1 LLVGFGCAYQ
11 LPPSSYRFA
20 FIMIPERLRWLDR
33 GPTRELGELFVE
45 AGYQIYLVG
54 GSVRDALMGRPSVD
68 LDFAT
73 DARPQEMKRLL
84 RGWAEQLYSVGER
97 FGTIAALRDGLR
109 CEITTFR
116 AEVYARASRRPSV
129 TFGDSIEK
137 DLERRD
143 FTVNAMALRVGRGDP
158 LLVDPFGGTG
168 DIATRTLRT
177 PIGPDVS
184 FSDDPLRMLRLFRF
198 AAELAFSPEPEELTA
213 VARMKERLDIVS
225 PERIRDEL
233 SKLVVAEGAAPALS
247 LMIESGLAD
256 RFIPEIPAL
265 AMTVDPDHRH
275 KDVLA
280 HSLAVMS
287 KTDTD
292 LVLRLAALFHDIGKP
307 ATRRFEGARV
317 TFHHHEVVGARMT
330 RARMRSLRFPKRTTD
345 AVAELVFLHMRAHTF
360 KMGWTDSAVRR
371 YVRDAGDLLPRLNQL
386 ARCDVTTRNDRRAR
400 RIQRQIDELEARI
413 EELRARERIESLRP
427 PIDGHQVMD
436 YLGIGPGPM
445 VGRVL
450 KVLLDKRIDEGP
462 YDRATAFEVA
472 RKMAIEAGIEDPGPH
487 RECAL

>member
-1 LLVGFGCAYQ
+1 MA
-11 LPPSSYRFA
+11 S
-20 FIMIPERLRWLDR
+20 
-33 GPTRELGELFVE
+33 LFTE
-45 AGYQIYLVG
+45 AGHEIYLVG
-54 GSVRDALMGRPSVD
+54 GSVRDALMGRESAD

-73 DARPQEMKRLL
+73 GARPQEIKRLL
-84 RGWAEQLYSVGER
+84 GGWAEQLYSVGER
-97 FGTIAALRDGLR
+97 FGTIAALREGVR
-109 CEITTFR
+109 FEITTFR
-116 AEVYARASRRPSV
+116 AEVYAVDSRRPSV
-129 TFGDSIEK
+129 TFGDSIEN

-143 FTVNAMALRVGRGDP
+143 FTVNAMALRIGRGDP
-158 LLVDPFGGTG
+158 RLVDPFGGTG
-168 DIATRTLRT
+168 DIVTRRLRT

-198 AAELAFSPEPEELTA
+198 VAELGFSPEPEEFAA
-213 VARMKERLDIVS
+213 VVRMKERLDIVS
-225 PERIRDEL
+225 PERVRDEL
-233 SKLVVAEGAAPALS
+233 SKLVVADGAASALS

-287 KTDTD
+287 KTDAD
-292 LVLRLAALFHDIGKP
+292 LVLRLAALFHDVGKP

-317 TFHHHEVVGARMT
+317 TFHHHEAVGARMT
-330 RARMRSLRFPKRTTD
+330 RARLRRLRFPKSTID
-345 AVAELVFLHMRAHTF
+345 AVSELVFLHMRVHTF

-400 RIQRQIDELEARI
+400 RIHRQIDELEARI
-413 EELRARERIESLRP
+413 EELRAREKIESLRP

-436 YLGIGPGPM
+436 YLGIDQGPM

-462 YDRATAFEVA
+462 YDRATAFKIA
-472 RKMAIEAGIEDPGPH
+472 RKVAIEAGIEDPGPH
-487 RECAL
+487 TECAV